1 MYDQKIIKR
10 GIFIFLCT
18 LAAAIAP
25 SFAEEEREKVII
37 RLPEFIIFSEE
48 QLQEAPPAKPEKAAP
63 FKDLKGLKDDVAAPD
78 SMTTPDA
85 RAKES
90 LKKTRPSQASTGWVY
105 GNSVALFLASITGE
119 ETADEAL
126 FKSGLYFYKNEEYKK
141 AVDAFKK
148 LIRKYPK
155 SEYVSASSYWLA
167 ESYYAMGNL
176 KDAVDAYEDTIKKY
190 PESDYWDYAHY
201 SLGWLY
207 VNEGDYNKAVFYFT
221 KATKSPVSSLAY
233 SAQFWVGDCL
243 MRLKKYED
251 AIKVFHTLTYSGITS
266 KLLSEKTFAEGIE
279 KFVDGKENYR
289 EFISRFPF
297 PQSLLINTA
306 LYGLGVSGR
315 GMESG
320 GISFQ
325 RADIKGIKNVVWG
338 ISINT
343 DMKYLEAAMYRTAL
357 AYIALNKMEKA
368 REEAKRLKQMNPQT
382 NFSDYI
388 EFEVGVY
395 YYKNKNKKDALKIFQ
410 FLARNT
416 LQPDLAPVAEFMV
429 GEMLY
434 QDGKVNEAL
443 SSYEKAEKNPER
455 PLLAIIASYKS
466 SIILYQKQEYDRV
479 LKKLQPVK
487 GKPILARHKDDINY
501 LIAESLSVLGKYDDA
516 LSSYQTIPNSS
527 PLAEKVQYGR
537 AWVYYKKRLFKEAI
551 ESFNIFLDKH
561 PKSSLREDVLFR
573 IADSYLGLKDF
584 SAYYNAYVQLIKEY
598 PESSQNNWIALQAGL
613 AMYKEEKFEDSAAV
627 FRNIVTRT
635 PKSKEA
641 EEASF
646 RLGWSYFRMNEYKK
660 AASEF
665 SNHVTNYPKSP
676 FIAEALLK
684 MGDSYY
690 NLKEYTKALQYYNHL
705 KYKHHN
711 SPFVK
716 DAEYGAIVSHKQ
728 LGNSE
733 AARAETERF
742 VKKNPKAQI
751 SITLQFQAAE
761 ELEAKKRLGDALLA
775 YRTVLSISETSE
787 FSDIA
792 LYRIGRILFETREF
806 YNAIS
811 SFNQLINNYP
821 KSAYLTDA
829 RYKIAESYFQIA
841 DHENAITHYKKF
853 VSLYPDNA
861 NTPDA
866 IFKTAAAYGRLRK
879 TDDAI
884 KAYNEFVKRYPEHKI
899 TPNAYLLLAQY
910 YHNDKMDKK
919 TAAAF
924 YQKATEFQN
933 EEIAA
938 EAQFNLGEL
947 ALAEGRSDDAKIEF
961 MKTCY
966 LYPKIEKWGSLA
978 QLKTA
983 EIFEKEKMYT
993 AAHAIYQRIMD
1004 KSKNKEA
1011 VQASGEKIKDL
1022 KETVN
1027 K

>member
-1 MYDQKIIKR
+1 MRMKAIKL
-10 GIFIFLCT
+10 FL
-18 LAAAIAP
+18 AITVYIPLISLYPAY
-25 SFAEEEREKVII
+25 AEEGREKVII

-48 QLQEAPPAKPEKAAP
+48 QLQEAPPVKPEKAAP
-63 FKDLKGLKDDVAAPD
+63 FKDLKGLKDDVPTPD

-85 RAKES
+85 KAKEN
-90 LKKTRPSQASTGWVY
+90 LKKTKPPQALTGWVY
-105 GNSVALFLASITGE
+105 GNSVALFLATITGDE
-119 ETADEAL
+119 PADEAL
-126 FKSGLYFYKNEEYKK
+126 FKSGLHFYKNEEYKK
-141 AVDAFKK
+141 AVEAFKK

-167 ESYYAMGNL
+167 ESYYAAGNL
-176 KDAVDAYEDTIKKY
+176 KDALDAYEDTIKKY

-266 KLLSEKTFAEGIE
+266 KQLNEKTFSEGIE

-315 GMESG
+315 GMEAG

-325 RADIKGIKNVVWG
+325 RSDIKGIKNVVWG
-338 ISINT
+338 ININT
-343 DMKYLEAAMYRTAL
+343 DIKYLEAAMYRTAL
-357 AYIALNKMEKA
+357 AHIALNRMEKA

-388 EFEVGVY
+388 EFEAGAH

-410 FLARNT
+410 FLAKNT

-429 GEMLY
+429 GEILY
-434 QDGKVNEAL
+434 QDGKVSEAL
-443 SSYEKAEKNPER
+443 SSYEKAEKNQER
-455 PLLAIIASYKS
+455 PLLSIIASYKS
-466 SIILYQKQEYDRV
+466 SIILYQRHEYEGV
-479 LKKLQPVK
+479 LKKLLPVK
-487 GKPILARHKDDINY
+487 GKSILAKHKDDINY
-501 LIAESLSVLGKYDDA
+501 LIAESLSALGKYDEA
-516 LSSYQTIPNSS
+516 LSSYQTIPNTS
-527 PLAEKVQYGR
+527 PLNEKVQYGR
-537 AWVYYKKRLFKEAI
+537 AWVYYKKGLFKEAV
-551 ESFNIFLDKH
+551 ESFNIFMDKY
-561 PKSSLREDVLFR
+561 PKSPLREDALFR

-584 SAYYNAYVQLIKEY
+584 SAYYKAYVQLIKEY
-598 PESSQNNWIALQAGL
+598 PAGSQNSWIALQAGL
-613 AMYKEEKFEDSAAV
+613 VMYKEEKFEDAAAV
-627 FRNIVTRT
+627 FKNIAARA

-646 RLGWSYFRMNEYKK
+646 RLGWSFFRMNDYKK
-660 AASEF
+660 SVSEF
-665 SNHVTNYPKSP
+665 SNHINNYPQSP
-676 FIAEALLK
+676 FTAEAFLK
-684 MGDSYY
+684 IGDSYY
-690 NLKEYTKALQYYNHL
+690 NLKEYAKALEHYNNV
-705 KYKHHN
+705 KYKHHK

-716 DAEYGAIVSHKQ
+716 DAEYGAILAHKQ

-733 AARAETERF
+733 AARTEAERF
-742 VKKNPKAQI
+742 VKKNPKAPI
-751 SITLQFQAAE
+751 SITLQFQTAE
-761 ELEAKKRLGDALLA
+761 ELEAKKKLGEALLA
-775 YRTVLSISETSE
+775 YRTLLSISETSE

-806 YNAIS
+806 HNSIS
-811 SFNQLINNYP
+811 SLNQLINNYP

-829 RYKIAESYFQIA
+829 RLKIAESYSQVA
-841 DHENAITHYKKF
+841 DYENAILNLKKF

-861 NTPDA
+861 NAPDA
-866 IFKTAAAYGRLRK
+866 IFKTAAAYDRLKK

-884 KAYNEFVKRYPEHKI
+884 KTYKEFLAKFPEHKSA
-899 TPNAYLLLAQY
+899 PNAYLSMAQY
-910 YHNDKMDKK
+910 YRNDKMDKK
-919 TAAAF
+919 TAAVY
-924 YQKATEFQN
+924 YQNATELQN

-938 EAQFNLGEL
+938 EAQYNLGEL

-966 LYPKIEKWGSLA
+966 LYPKVEKWGSLA

-983 EIFEKEKMYT
+983 EIFEKEKKQT
-993 AAHAIYQRIMD
+993 AAFALYQRIID

-1022 KETVN
+1022 KGAAAQ
-1027 K
+1027 